1 MHMIW
6 LPLLLASCAG
16 WQPEALDSSAGLA
29 PSLQDL
35 QAKIDPLSHPELPEV
50 WRSLKVVVDDGLDEN
65 ETVVLALLNSP
76 QLKAARSQTAES
88 AASLYA
94 AGLLPDPQASVAVDV
109 PKSRDPALKTG
120 ESFGLGIDL
129 QQILTRGAR
138 RDAALESAR
147 ATYLNV
153 LWQEWQVIQQARML
167 WRRAIIQQQQVDMLQ
182 QQLNQTT
189 SIWDGQHGAL
199 KEGNATLDQE
209 GLALAPLMDAEAA
222 LLEGKR
228 QLNTT
233 LHDMRLLLGV
243 EPSLSLVFTQ
253 PAGGAATLVVKPDA
267 ADSLQGSAIAR
278 LRPDLLALQAGYMS
292 QESRVREQ
300 ILAQFPS
307 FSIGANSTRDTAG
320 LWTLGPFINLGLPL
334 LNGNRG
340 NVAIARATRKR
351 LAEEYHFQLVSTR
364 SQWIKIVRDQQ
375 LAYEEWQA
383 LTARLP
389 RLELTV
395 DRMAHALGAGEID
408 MLTFTT
414 LRTACFAQQ
423 ARLLV
428 LTQQLLEQQVALDTL
443 SGHTMPDSARYLTS
457 SLQGIHP

>member
-1 MHMIW
+1 MQM
-6 LPLLLASCAG
+6 
-16 WQPEALDSSAGLA
+16 E
-29 PSLQDL
+29 PS
-35 QAKIDPLSHPELPEV
+35 SHPELPEV

-65 ETVVLALLNSP
+65 ETIVLALLNSP
-76 QLKAARSQTAES
+76 QLQAARAQTAE
-88 AASLYA
+88 AAAALYA
-94 AGLLPDPQASVAVDV
+94 AGLLPDPQANVAVDL
-109 PKSRDPALKTG
+109 PRSHDPALKTG
-120 ESFGLGIDL
+120 ETFGLGIDL
-129 QQILTRGAR
+129 QQILTRAAR
-138 RDAALESAR
+138 QDAALQSAR
-147 ATYLNV
+147 ATWLNV

-167 WRRAIIQQQQVDMLQ
+167 WRRVLIQQQQLNMLQ
-182 QQLNQTT
+182 EQLSQTT
-189 SIWDGQHGAL
+189 AIWDGQHGAL

-222 LLEGKR
+222 LHEGKR

-243 EPSLSLVFTQ
+243 DPSVSLAFTR
-253 PAGGAATLVVKPDA
+253 PAEGVAALVVAPDA
-267 ADSLQGSAIAR
+267 PESLRRSDIAQ

-292 QESRVREQ
+292 QQSRVREQ

-307 FSIGANSTRDTAG
+307 FSIGASSARDTAG
-320 LWTLGPFINLGLPL
+320 LWTFGPFINLGLPL

-340 NVAIARATRKR
+340 NVAMARATRAR
-351 LAEEYHFQLVSTR
+351 LAEEYHFQLLSTC
-364 SQWIKIVRDQQ
+364 SQWIKIARDQQ

-395 DRMAHALGAGEID
+395 ERMAHALGAGEID

-414 LRTACFAQQ
+414 LRAACFAQQ

-443 SGHTMPDSARYLTS
+443 SGHTMPDPSRYLTS
-457 SLQGIHP
+457 SLQGTHP